1 MATVDIP
8 GTSMQV
14 DMDELIHMKWEGK
27 LAKLLF
33 KMKPK
38 LYQKYIKIEKGK
50 QALYVKLQ
58 KPPMAHSAW
67 YSAWLMHAPA
77 ILEKAICKI
86 AGVGF
91 YSEAL

>member
-1 MATVDIP
+1 
-8 GTSMQV
+8 MQV

-50 QALYVKLQ
+50 
-58 KPPMAHSAW
+58 
-67 YSAWLMHAPA
+67 
-77 ILEKAICKI
+77 
-86 AGVGF
+86 
-91 YSEAL
+91 